1 MIGPRWNSD
10 WKFSAQPENPLGL
23 EPLRFSGQ
31 QQVAMDYQ
39 VEILDSQTGYDGFF
53 ELKRFR
59 LRHSLF
65 SGGWSAEL
73 ERERIERLQAASV
86 LLYDPNRDQVVMIEQ
101 FRVGALEEG
110 PGAWLL
116 ETVGGLIEPGESAEE
131 VARRE
136 AREEAGCLPLELA
149 HICDFYVSPGTAT
162 ERIHLYCGRVD
173 SSRAGGVFGL
183 EEEGE
188 DIRVEVLSAEQAIA
202 ELYGGRVNST
212 SAIIAVQWLAMNRG
226 ALRRRWLG

>member
-1 MIGPRWNSD
+1 MN
-10 WKFSAQPENPLGL
+10 
-23 EPLRFSGQ
+23 
-31 QQVAMDYQ
+31 YQ
-39 VEILDSQTGYDGFF
+39 IEILDSQTGYDGFF

-65 SGGWSAEL
+65 SGGWSAVL

-86 LLYDPNRDQVVMIEQ
+86 LLYDPHLDQVVMIEQ

-116 ETVGGLIEPGESAEE
+116 ETVGGLIEPGESAED

-136 AREEAGCLPLELA
+136 VQEEAGCVAMEMA

-173 SSRAGGVFGL
+173 SRRAGGVFGL
-183 EEEGE
+183 KEEGE
-188 DIRVEVLSAEQAIA
+188 DIRVEVLSANRAIA

-212 SAIIAVQWLAMNRG
+212 SAIIAVQWLAMHRES
-226 ALRRRWLG
+226 LRRCWGGLA

>member
-1 MIGPRWNSD
+1 
-10 WKFSAQPENPLGL
+10 
-23 EPLRFSGQ
+23 
-31 QQVAMDYQ
+31 MDYRI
-39 VEILDSQTGYDGFF
+39 EIVDSETGYDGFF

-86 LLYDPNRDQVVMIEQ
+86 LLYDPHLDQVVMIEQ
-101 FRVGALEEG
+101 FRIGALEQG

-116 ETVGGLIEPGESAEE
+116 ETVGGLVEPGESAEE

-136 AREEAGCLPLELA
+136 AMEEAGCVLLDLVP
-149 HICDFYVSPGTAT
+149 ICDFYVSPGTAT

-173 SSRAGGVFGL
+173 SSQAGGVFGL
-183 EEEGE
+183 EAEGE

-212 SAIIAVQWLAMNRG
+212 SAIIAVQWLALHHG
-226 ALRRRWLG
+226 ALRQRWEGRRGPGT